1 MTTKHI
7 YIDWDGPYTLD
18 ELEELDDPRIDYG
31 LYQVYGSHPLY
42 GEEVLLYL
50 GATGATGERTFGARL
65 AEEQNYWE
73 VEEDFQPLIIYV
85 GRLMGVVTP
94 TNAAWEEEMDLA
106 LRLLTYAHAPVFNAR
121 EVAAMPDDDLK
132 DVHVVNWGEY
142 LDLAPEVS
150 GHRYLYK
157 FPDTPEYSY
166 YGKQGEH

>member
-1 MTTKHI
+1 MTMKNI

-50 GATGATGERTFGARL
+50 GATGGERTFGARL
-65 AEEQNYWE
+65 AEEQSYWE
-73 VEEDFQPLIIYV
+73 VEEDFQPLIVYV

-94 TNAAWEEEMDLA
+94 TNGVWEEEMDLA
-106 LRLLTYAHAPVFNAR
+106 LRLLVFAHAPVFNAR
-121 EVAAMPDDDLK
+121 EVAAAPDDDLK
-132 DVHVVNWGEY
+132 NVHVVNWGEH

-150 GHRYLYK
+150 GNRYLYK
-157 FPDTPEYSY
+157 FLDTPEYSY

>member
-1 MTTKHI
+1 MTTKNI

-31 LYQVYGSHPLY
+31 LYQVYGAHPLY

-50 GATGATGERTFGARL
+50 GATGGERTFGARL
-65 AEEQNYWE
+65 AEEQSYWE

-85 GRLMGVVTP
+85 GRLMGVVAP
-94 TNAAWEEEMDLA
+94 TNGVWEEEMELA
-106 LRLLTYAHAPVFNAR
+106 LRLLIFAHAPVFNAR
-121 EVAAMPDDDLK
+121 EVAAAPDDDLK
-132 DVHVVNWGEY
+132 NVHVVNWGEH

-150 GHRYLYK
+150 GNRYLYK

>member
-7 YIDWDGPYTLD
+7 YIDWDGPYTMD

-42 GEEVLLYL
+42 GEEVLLYM
-50 GATGATGERTFGARL
+50 GATGERTFGVKL

-94 TNAAWEEEMDLA
+94 TNGVWAEEMDLA
-106 LRLLTYAHAPVFNAR
+106 LRLLIYAHAPVFNAR
-121 EVAAMPDDDLK
+121 EVAALPDDNLK
-132 DVHVVNWGEY
+132 KVHVVNWGEY

-150 GHRYLYK
+150 GQRYLYK
-157 FPDTPEYSY
+157 FPDTPEYTY

>member
-1 MTTKHI
+1 MTTRKI
-7 YIDWDGPYTLD
+7 FIDWDGPYTLD

-31 LYQVYGSHPLY
+31 LYQVYGAHPLY

-50 GATGATGERTFGARL
+50 GATGGERTFGARL
-65 AEEQNYWE
+65 AEEQSYWE

-85 GRLMGVVTP
+85 GRLMGVVAP
-94 TNAAWEEEMDLA
+94 TNGVWEEEMELA
-106 LRLLTYAHAPVFNAR
+106 LRLLIFAHAPVFNAR
-121 EVAAMPDDDLK
+121 EVAAAPDDDLK
-132 DVHVVNWGEY
+132 NVHVVNWGEH

-150 GHRYLYK
+150 GNRYLYK